1 MGKGY
6 TNAVINIGGGSG
18 GGGGNLVYAQNNLGI
33 ETVPAGEKV
42 LLNIRTDVSGYK
54 ANTNFSNY
62 DNNTAFLGN
71 DFLVM
76 TSSIYK
82 INEDLTLT
90 QVATCPNELNN
101 PGIVY
106 QYKNISYWSN
116 KALNLFNQNTY
127 ETNVKSNS
135 YTFGVQ
141 DCDKFFNCPSN
152 GGYVY
157 VKKLDETSLELSDI
171 FNFTCKNMAGN
182 ITATDKEFIF
192 YDKEQQILLLREKI
206 NYKYYLGTY
215 KINFESETAEKLQ
228 EFSPSILSNASVGR
242 IFQVNEHSFLQAGDN
257 KLYKYTIN
265 ANGTLSR
272 IWIDD
277 KGYASYIEGRQNN
290 TNSVLSF
297 YNTKTKTFLCVVN
310 KIVHILVY
318 DDENLCLNEI
328 ITKDISNIV
337 DSLPIY
343 VPSGG
348 EKIYYYAGPSDDN
361 RYIGVVCDRTSTT
374 SGYYPTIICLDTNV
388 SDFFAENVSRD
399 NFSTTSLVGYTT
411 GNTSENGKIEVS
423 TMLPSKQTITITAN
437 ANNAEMSVKG
447 VD

>member
-1 MGKGY
+1 M
-6 TNAVINIGGGSG
+6 VP
-18 GGGGNLVYAQNNLGI
+18 AQNQLGAG
-33 ETVPAGEKV
+33 TVPVGEKV
-42 LLNIRTDVSGYK
+42 LLNIKSDVSGYYSNNSSDDI
-54 ANTNFSNY
+54 ANIFANNFFTTGYS
-62 DNNTAFLGN
+62 
-71 DFLVM
+71 V
-76 TSSIYK
+76 YK

-90 QVATCPNELNN
+90 QVAKCRASLGN

-116 KALNLFNQNTY
+116 QALNLFNQNTY
-127 ETNVKSNS
+127 ETNVNSYS

-141 DCDKFFNCPSN
+141 DCDIFFNSPLNRS
-152 GGYVY
+152 YVY
-157 VKKLDETSLELSDI
+157 VKKLDETSLYLSDI
-171 FNFTCKNMAGN
+171 FNFECKNMKETQ
-182 ITATDKEFIF
+182 TATNTNFIF
-192 YDKEQQILLLREKI
+192 YDKEQQILLLYEII
-206 NYKYYLGTY
+206 NYNYYLGTY
-215 KINFESETAEKLQ
+215 KINIENKTAEKLQ
-228 EFSPSILSNASVGR
+228 EFSPSILSNIDDGR

-265 ANGTLSR
+265 SDGTLSR

-277 KGYASYIEGRQNN
+277 KGYASYIEAKQNDV
-290 TNSVLSF
+290 SDCSGI
-297 YNTKTKTFLCVVN
+297 YNVNTKTFLCVVN

-343 VPSGG
+343 VPSDGI
-348 EKIYYYAGPSDDN
+348 KTYYYVGLSDDN
-361 RYIGVVCDRTSTT
+361 RYIGIICDKTSQTG
-374 SGYYPTIICLDTNV
+374 GYYPTIVCLDTDV
-388 SDFFAENVSRD
+388 SGFSAESISKD

>member
-1 MGKGY
+1 MLGK
-6 TNAVINIGGGSG
+6 TNATVSTGGS
-18 GGGGNLVYAQNNLGI
+18 GGGGNLVYAQNQLGT
-33 ETVPAGEKV
+33 ESVPAGEKV
-42 LLNIRTDVSGYK
+42 LLNVKSDVSGYYSNTSSNYK
-54 ANTNFSNY
+54 ANIFANNFF
-62 DNNTAFLGN
+62 T
-71 DFLVM
+71 
-76 TSSIYK
+76 TSDYVSK

-90 QVATCPNELNN
+90 QVATCPNNLNN

-116 KALNLFNQNTY
+116 NGLNLFNQNTY
-127 ETNVKSNS
+127 ETNLNAYG
-135 YTFGVQ
+135 YTLGVQ
-141 DCDKFFNCPSN
+141 NCDIFFNVPVN
-152 GGYVY
+152 NGYVY
-157 VKKLDETSLELSDI
+157 IKKLDETSLELSDV

-182 ITATDKEFIF
+182 QTAINKDFIF
-192 YDKEQQILLLREKI
+192 YDKEQQILLLYEYI
-206 NYKYYLGTY
+206 NYNYYLGTY

-228 EFSPSILSNASVGR
+228 EFSPSILSNKNDGMV
-242 IFQVNEHSFLQAGDN
+242 FQIDAHSFLQAGDN

-265 ANGTLSR
+265 SDGTLSR

-277 KGYASYIEGRQNN
+277 KGYASYIEAKQNDN
-290 TNSVLSF
+290 NYRSGI
-297 YNTKTKTFLCVVN
+297 YNVNTKTFLCVVN

-343 VPSGG
+343 VPSSGI
-348 EKIYYYAGPSDDN
+348 KTYYYVGLSDDN
-361 RYIGVVCDRTSTT
+361 RYIGIICDKTSTT
-374 SGYYPTIICLDTNV
+374 GGYYPTIVCLDTDV
-388 SDFFAENVSRD
+388 SGFSAESISKD
-399 NFSTTSLVGYTT
+399 DFSTTSLVGYTT